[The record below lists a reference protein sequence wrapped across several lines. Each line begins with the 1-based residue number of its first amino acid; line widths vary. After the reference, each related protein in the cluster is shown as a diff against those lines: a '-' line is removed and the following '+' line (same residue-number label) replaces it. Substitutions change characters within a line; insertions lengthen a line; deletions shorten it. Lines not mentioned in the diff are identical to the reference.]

1 MWSPGRPTTGHTAFD
16 VDRRKTH
23 DERVSAMRNHVLTIV
38 ALVTALVLPM
48 GPAVAGSIPL
58 PDGFSAERIEVGTG
72 DDFYA
77 GSAVDGAIFKGD
89 LRTGEGAI
97 LVHGADGR
105 SIAGLSYD
113 RRSGLLWA
121 VGSQHGVTTVYA
133 FDGGS
138 GALAHQI
145 PIDGTVLHDV
155 VVTRDA
161 LYITG
166 ADRQRQWA
174 LPLTAL
180 GTPAD
185 LPQPLQRPATSSS

>member
-1 MWSPGRPTTGHTAFD
+1 MWSPGRPTTGHTALD

-166 ADRQRQWA
+166 ADHQRQWA